1 MKWPKLKHPLLCN
14 AVLVGGMIL
23 ILLLPFGLFALAARG
38 ILPDFITILLT
49 FAIWGGAIWFMISH
63 YALLMMTSMFL
74 EVYHAHLQGRRHFTC
89 PKNGADSDGI
99 RKKIL
104 RRAERFGYP
113 YELDI
118 IPKELVTV
126 RYKNTPSMTVYY
138 HRIEKL
144 LLVYEVDVLDAD
156 ASRKLWQSANAVT
169 NTIGKEQKPLYRKPK
184 EHSKDNSVSV
194 AVVILAGTVSP
205 DVAANLVKGN
215 IKMDDRH
222 LLFCAVE
229 LSTAK
234 YYFDN
239 QKEPFM
245 FTYPVKN
252 RAINRI
258 HRVVFGGRVP
268 LRDNPHTLP
277 IPKGFEKDEF
287 DPEMSLWH
295 FMKRTQKELKKELK
309 GVSRSAKKQFQEMQ
323 SGTVIMD
330 DGWLYCKLGDRV
342 SAMMVDDDE
351 NDPQKKQVI
360 LSLNWEYPKSNRI
373 SKKDNA
379 TIRRLTEEF
388 LHGQGFEVTVIEPEI
403 DD

>member
-1 MKWPKLKHPLLCN
+1 MKWPRFKHPLLCN
-14 AVLVGGMIL
+14 IVLIGGAFL
-23 ILLLPFGLFALAARG
+23 FLFLPVPLFALADAE
-38 ILPDFITILLT
+38 ILSRPIAMVLSLG
-49 FAIWGGAIWFMISH
+49 IWGGLLWFMISH

-74 EVYHAHLQGRRHFTC
+74 EVYHAHLQGRSHFTC
-89 PKNGADSDGI
+89 PQNGKDQATI

-169 NTIGKEQKPLYRKPK
+169 NTICKEKKPLYRKPK
-184 EHSKDNSVSV
+184 GYSKKNSTSV
-194 AVVILAGTVSP
+194 AVVILANTVSP
-205 DVAANLVKGN
+205 DVAAKLAKDN
-215 IKMDDRH
+215 IKMDDRS

-258 HRVVFGGRVP
+258 RRVVFGGRVP

-277 IPKGFEKDEF
+277 IPQGFEKDGF

-309 GVSRSAKKQFQEMQ
+309 GMSRREKKQFQEMQ
-323 SGTVIMD
+323 SGTVTMD

-379 TIRRLTEEF
+379 VIRRLTEEF
-388 LHGQGFEVTVIEPEI
+388 LHGQGFEVTFIEAQT

>member
-14 AVLVGGMIL
+14 IVLVGSVMAPPIL
-23 ILLLPFGLFALAARG
+23 SLFFPALPIAAYIHPLLLPVIMFA
-38 ILPDFITILLT
+38 P
-49 FAIWGGAIWFMISH
+49 WVWAIWFMISH
-63 YALLMMTSMFL
+63 YALLMKTSMFL

-169 NTIGKEQKPLYRKPK
+169 NTICKEQKPLYRKPK
-184 EHSKDNSVSV
+184 GCSKKNSTSV
-194 AVVILAGTVSP
+194 AVVILANTVSP
-205 DVAANLVKGN
+205 DVAANLAKDN
-215 IKMDDRH
+215 IKMDDRS

-234 YYFDN
+234 YYFNN

-258 HRVVFGGRVP
+258 RRVVFGGRVP
-268 LRDNPHTLP
+268 LRDNPHTLS
-277 IPKGFEKDEF
+277 IPQGFEKDGF

-309 GVSRSAKKQFQEMQ
+309 GMSRREKKQFQEMQ
-323 SGTVIMD
+323 SGTVTMD
-330 DGWLYCKLGDRV
+330 DGWLYCKLGERV

-360 LSLNWEYPKSNRI
+360 LSLNWAYPKSNRI

-388 LHGQGFEVTVIEPEI
+388 LRGQGFEVTVIEPEI

>member
-23 ILLLPFGLFALAARG
+23 ILLLPFGLFALAAQE

-63 YALLMMTSMFL
+63 YALLMMTSMCL
-74 EVYHAHLQGRRHFTC
+74 EMYQAYLTARSHFTC
-89 PKNGADSDGI
+89 PKNGADPDGI

-104 RRAERFGYP
+104 RRAERFGHP
-113 YELDI
+113 YELDAV
-118 IPKELVTV
+118 PKELVTV

-144 LLVYEVDVLDAD
+144 LLVYEVDTLDAD
-156 ASRKLWQSANAVT
+156 ASRKLWQSANAIT
-169 NTIGKEQKPLYRKPK
+169 NIIGKEQKPLYRKPK

-205 DVAANLVKGN
+205 DVAAKLVKDDS
-215 IKMDDRH
+215 KMGDRH

-277 IPKGFEKDEF
+277 IPKGFEKDGF
-287 DPEMSLWH
+287 DPELPLWD
-295 FMKRTQKELKKELK
+295 FMKRVQKELKE
-309 GVSRSAKKQFQEMQ
+309 VSRREKKQFQEMQ
-323 SGTVIMD
+323 NGTVTMD

-342 SAMMVDDDE
+342 STMMVDDDE

-388 LHGQGFEVTVIEPEI
+388 LHGQGFEVTFIEPEI

>member
-1 MKWPKLKHPLLCN
+1 MKWPRLKHPLLCN
-14 AVLVGGMIL
+14 IVLVCSVMAPPIL
-23 ILLLPFGLFALAARG
+23 SLFFPTLPVAAYIHPLLLPVIMFA
-38 ILPDFITILLT
+38 P
-49 FAIWGGAIWFMISH
+49 WVWAIWFMISH
-63 YALLMMTSMFL
+63 YALLMMTSICL
-74 EVYHAHLQGRRHFTC
+74 EMYHAHLHGRRYFTC
-89 PKNGADSDGI
+89 PKNGKDPATI
-99 RKKIL
+99 RKRIL
-104 RRAERFGYP
+104 RRAKRFGYP
-113 YELDI
+113 YELDAM
-118 IPKELVTV
+118 PQELVSV

-156 ASRKLWQSANAVT
+156 ASRKLWQSANAIT
-169 NTIGKEQKPLYRKPK
+169 NIIGKEQTPLYRKPK
-184 EHSKDNSVSV
+184 GPSKNNSVSV
-194 AVVILAGTVSP
+194 AAVILANTVSP
-205 DVAANLVKGN
+205 AVAAKLVDTE
-215 IKMDDRH
+215 IRTDDRH
-222 LLFCAVE
+222 VLFCAVE

-277 IPKGFEKDEF
+277 IPHGFEKNGF

-295 FMKRTQKELKKELK
+295 FMKYAQKELK
-309 GVSRSAKKQFQEMQ
+309 GVSRREKKRFQEMQ
-323 SGTVIMD
+323 NGTVITD

-342 SAMMVDDDE
+342 STMMVDDDE

-360 LSLNWEYPKSNRI
+360 LSLNWHYPKSNRI

-388 LHGQGFEVTVIEPEI
+388 LRGQGFEVTFIEAEI